1 MKCDGMFPRGRG
13 RLPDPERTAQTRKLI
28 WHAALANF
36 LACGFE
42 RTRMAD
48 VASRAGLA
56 KGTLYLHFA
65 DKEALFEFVLQQLVS
80 EPLARLQAA
89 PVPAGESARAGLE
102 RLFVPMLRDFE
113 SSGRAAVLR
122 LIITEGSRF
131 PALAEI
137 HRRLVIEPMMRLV
150 DRMVQAEA
158 GAVERLALSKFPQLV
173 AAPVIM
179 AAVWNGIWAG
189 DEKLDPAAMF
199 VAFLDAVF
207 GPPA

>member
-1 MKCDGMFPRGRG
+1 MALDTQFPRGRG
-13 RLPDPERTAQTRKLI
+13 RSPDPERTAQTRELI
-28 WHAALANF
+28 RQASLASF
-36 LACGFE
+36 LECGFE
-42 RTRMAD
+42 RTRMAEI
-48 VASRAGLA
+48 AARAGLA

-80 EPLARLQAA
+80 APLARLQAA
-89 PVPAGESARAGLE
+89 PTPPAESARAGLE

-113 SSGRAAVLR
+113 TSGRAAVLR

-150 DRMVQAEA
+150 DQLVQADP
-158 GAVERLALSKFPQLV
+158 GNTHCPLSRFPQLV

-179 AAVWNGIWAG
+179 AAVWNGIWAAN
-189 DEKLDPAAMF
+189 EKVDAAAMF
-199 VAFLDAVF
+199 IAFLDAVF
-207 GPPA
+207 GPQSA